1 MTYEMI
7 PVANWSIQEL
17 FLTLSLPTSSLLRS
31 GMLNFPLLHSLFVC
45 FHLTTPTTITSPFPS
60 PSPNIPQALHPPSPP
75 PHSPFNLDHHLLAP
89 VTYQFL
95 TSLPRPE
102 SPLWERSHITSS
114 FRGEGGSADD
124 DVSYFSYGE

>member
-60 PSPNIPQALHPPSPP
+60 PSPNTPQALHPPSPSP
-75 PHSPFNLDHHLLAP
+75 PPFPL
-89 VTYQFL
+89 Q
-95 TSLPRPE
+95 PRPPPSRPSNISVPHFSPSTRK
-102 SPLWERSHITSS
+102 SPLGVFTYYVIISGGGGNG
-114 FRGEGGSADD
+114 RGGVGG
-124 DVSYFSYGE
+124 